1 MKPDSSE
8 KPQPLCLGGG
18 GTGQSGTAALW
29 WAHGPLLR
37 PPGTLPCPL
46 CMATGQSAPTGELSH
61 LSEQQ
66 GRTQRGE
73 SPTYKKSFNPFLKP
87 AFLNPRRLLEEAGQ
101 WSSEGEQ
108 EKTQKKGSPA
118 SGKRVRVQAFSADSN
133 SGSLSQLQ
141 T

>member
-1 MKPDSSE
+1 MSWRWGHWAEWDGSFVVGTRPSAQATWHASLSS
-8 KPQPLCLGGG
+8 LYGHR
-18 GTGQSGTAALW
+18 TVSTYWAAFALV
-29 WAHGPLLR
+29 
-37 PPGTLPCPL
+37 
-46 CMATGQSAPTGELSH
+46 SAARAN
-61 LSEQQ
+61 SE
-66 GRTQRGE
+66 RGV
-73 SPTYKKSFNPFLKP
+73 TDLKKSFNPFLKP